1 MINHQNFLIVLLV
14 ITLSCQQS
22 SNYNRSFNQNTLAI
36 IGDKRITVNDF
47 IKRCEYVPRPPYCR
61 GDSYIHKKIA
71 LNSLIAEKLLS
82 LVFENNG
89 DILTQNQKISI
100 LGQKE
105 QTMRHLMLKNFGYDL
120 VEIDK
125 ERINLMSTLYNRKY
139 ELSYILADKEDE
151 VIIKKFL
158 NNLSLND
165 IAKKLTIPRSV
176 EEKIITIDDS
186 MIESVKE
193 ILFYKKPQLDF
204 SYGPFKTDSKN
215 LFLFKVNGWTS
226 NIDVSEK
233 QKQDSWKKAETDFLD
248 NNALKH
254 YSRFVSKIMKGKKI
268 QYNSIIFE
276 KFSKKLEKIYLIER
290 ENKEKIIQNK
300 IWEIDKDSRVLSFD
314 DIKNMKQKILLYHD
328 DMEYKVSDILELIKK
343 HPLVFRTK
351 NIHSSNFEN
360 ELKFAIADLLRDL
373 HITNKAYDLGY
384 NDSLEV
390 LNVELK
396 WSDHIKA
403 ITTKEVFLSLHPKEQ
418 NSLNLIS
425 DVIDSLQS
433 YYSDIVKIDTDKFE
447 QIQLGRIDMNVRYS
461 NQPYSKMEPDFPI
474 LTNDHLLDYG
484 KKEIFND

>member
-1 MINHQNFLIVLLV
+1 MKNHQNFLIVLLL
-14 ITLSCQQS
+14 IFLSCQQS
-22 SNYNRSFNQNTLAI
+22 SNHSLTFNQNTLAS
-36 IGDKRITVNDF
+36 IGDKKITVNDF
-47 IKRCEYVPRPPYCR
+47 IKRCEYVPRPPYCS

-82 LVFENNG
+82 LVFEKNG

-105 QTMRHLMLKNFGYDL
+105 QAMRHLMLKNFGYDL
-120 VEIDK
+120 VETDK
-125 ERINLMSTLYNRKY
+125 EKINLMSSLYNRKY
-139 ELSYILADKEDE
+139 ELSYILADREDE
-151 VIIKKFL
+151 NTIKTFL

-165 IAKKLTIPRSV
+165 ISKKLTITRSV
-176 EEKIITIDDS
+176 EEKTITIDDS
-186 MIESVKE
+186 MIESIKE
-193 ILFYKKPQLDF
+193 ILFYKNPQLDF
-204 SYGPFKTDSKN
+204 IYGPFKTDSKN
-215 LFLFKVNGWTS
+215 LILFKVNGWTS

-233 QKQDSWKKAETDFLD
+233 QKQDSWKKAETDFLEK
-248 NNALKH
+248 NALKY

-276 KFSKKLEKIYLIER
+276 QFSKKLAQIYLIER
-290 ENKEKIIQNK
+290 DNKEKIIQNK
-300 IWEIDKDSRVLSFD
+300 IWEIDKQSSVLSFD
-314 DIKNMKQKILLYHD
+314 DIKNMKEKTLLYHD
-328 DMEYKVSDILELIKK
+328 DMEYKISDILELIKK
-343 HPLVFRTK
+343 HPLVFRIK

-373 HITNKAYDLGY
+373 HITNEAYDLGY
-384 NDSLEV
+384 NDSIEV

-403 ITTKEVFLSLHPKEQ
+403 ITKKEDFLSLSSKKE
-418 NSLNLIS
+418 NVLRLI
-425 DVIDSLQS
+425 DDAIDSLQI

-447 QIQLGRIDMNVRYS
+447 QIQLSRIDMNVRYS

-484 KKEIFND
+484 RKEIFNE

>member
-1 MINHQNFLIVLLV
+1 MKNYQNFLIVLLL
-14 ITLSCQQS
+14 IPLSCQQS
-22 SNYNRSFNQNTLAI
+22 SNHSLTFNQNTLAS
-36 IGDKRITVNDF
+36 IGDKKITVNDF
-47 IKRCEYVPRPPYCR
+47 IKRCEYVPRPSYCS

-82 LVFENNG
+82 LVFEKNG
-89 DILTQNQKISI
+89 DTLTHNQKISI

-105 QTMRHLMLKNFGYDL
+105 QAMRHLTLKNFGYDL

-125 ERINLMSTLYNRKY
+125 EKINLMSRLYNRKY
-139 ELSYILADKEDE
+139 ELSYILVDKENE
-151 VIIKKFL
+151 NIIKTFL

-165 IAKKLTIPRSV
+165 ISKRLKITRSI
-176 EEKIITIDDS
+176 EEKTITVDDS
-186 MIESVKE
+186 MIESMKE
-193 ILFYKKPQLDF
+193 ILFYETPHLDF
-204 SYGPFKTDSKN
+204 IYGPFKADSKN
-215 LFLFKVNGWTS
+215 LILFKVNGWTS

-233 QKQDSWKKAETDFLD
+233 QKQDSWKKAEIDFLD
-248 NNALKH
+248 KNALKN

-276 KFSKKLEKIYLIER
+276 QFSKKLAQIYLIER
-290 ENKEKIIQNK
+290 DNKEKIIQNK
-300 IWEIDKDSRVLSFD
+300 IWEIDKQSSVLSFD
-314 DIKNMKQKILLYHD
+314 DIKNIEEKTLLYHD
-328 DMEYKVSDILELIKK
+328 DMEYKISDILELIKK

-373 HITNKAYDLGY
+373 HITNEAYDLGY

-403 ITTKEVFLSLHPKEQ
+403 ITKKEDFASLSSKKE
-418 NSLNLIS
+418 NVLRLI
-425 DVIDSLQS
+425 DDAIDSLQI

-447 QIQLGRIDMNVRYS
+447 QIQLSRIDMNVRYS

-484 KKEIFND
+484 KKEIFNE